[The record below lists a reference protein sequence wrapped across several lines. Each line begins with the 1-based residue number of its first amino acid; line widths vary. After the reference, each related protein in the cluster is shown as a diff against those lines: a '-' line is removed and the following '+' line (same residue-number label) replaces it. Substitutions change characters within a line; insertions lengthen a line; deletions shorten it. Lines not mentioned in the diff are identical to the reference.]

1 MNLPTLV
8 LVPIFLA
15 SAAGAPAP
23 CPSSAPVNAAA
34 RPLVAQ
40 PVVPATAPAEIPQWH
55 GQYRGFPEF
64 TTQVLRSAR
73 SWAGFWSQVGQDPP
87 RNLNEETEMAVA
99 VHAGERPTG
108 GYVVR
113 ILKAEVE
120 AGDLAIVYA
129 VQAPS
134 RDRLATQVMTAP
146 WAVAIVPRTDRNVV
160 FKQGE
165 K

>member
-1 MNLPTLV
+1 MKSPTLV
-8 LVPIFLA
+8 LFPIFLA
-15 SAAGAPAP
+15 SAAGASAPYPSPAP
-23 CPSSAPVNAAA
+23 LHAAA

-40 PVVPATAPAEIPQWH
+40 PVAPATAPAEIPQWR

-64 TTQVLRSAR
+64 TTQVLRSGR

-120 AGDLAIVYA
+120 AGDLAILFA

-134 RDRLATQVMTAP
+134 RDRFVTQVVTTP